1 MKCQI
6 CVDQVRKKKAW
17 MTEYN
22 VRHNFTTPLRL
33 NELMQDHSRMLHSAL
48 GMARQAKEAMSEV
61 FDEYTVGE
69 WVEQKVYP
77 YVQRLEQVAA
87 DAEAMRRRMVWPV
100 RPLPLSPAMKRLGFD
115 QH

>member
-1 MKCQI
+1 
-6 CVDQVRKKKAW
+6 VRKKKAW

-22 VRHNFTTPLRL
+22 VRHNYTTPLRL

-48 GMARQAKEAMSEV
+48 ALSRQAKEALSEV
-61 FDEYTVGE
+61 FDEHTVGE

-87 DAEAMRRRMVWPV
+87 DAEAMRRRMVWPA
-100 RPLPLSPAMKRLGFD
+100 RPLPLSPAMRRLGFD
-115 QH
+115 LH